1 MKKYLLQ
8 RIIGEIV
15 SIVSQLLLFEAINY
29 IRKNSM
35 REKKEKTLIKNV
47 LYD

>member
-15 SIVSQLLLFEAINY
+15 SIVSQLLLLEAINY
-29 IRKNSM
+29 IRKKLYE
-35 REKKEKTLIKNV
+35 RKKGKNT
-47 LYD
+47 D